1 MITNSFRK
9 SNPKMTPKNF
19 ITPIGKIDYC
29 LIIFSSEIFK
39 YLLDNYRCEEIYHLN
54 DCTGG
59 KSIFKFEYK
68 GKTIAF
74 FNTYIGSAGTG
85 NLIEESC
92 CLINCKNY
100 IMFGSC
106 GSLDNDKTK
115 NKFIIPTR
123 AYRDE
128 GMSYHYMEPSDYVDI
143 KNYKV
148 VEKIFKE
155 NDIPYVL
162 GGVWTT
168 DAFYRET
175 VEEIEER
182 RKAGDIA
189 VEMELAGAQAVC
201 NYLGIELFDF
211 LASGDVLSD
220 EEYNHDE
227 LHTANHSLDKLEIAL
242 KIVENI

>member
-1 MITNSFRK
+1 
-9 SNPKMTPKNF
+9 
-19 ITPIGKIDYC
+19 
-29 LIIFSSEIFK
+29 
-39 YLLDNYRCEEIYHLN
+39 
-54 DCTGG
+54 
-59 KSIFKFEYK
+59 
-68 GKTIAF
+68 
-74 FNTYIGSAGTG
+74 
-85 NLIEESC
+85 
-92 CLINCKNY
+92 
-100 IMFGSC
+100 
-106 GSLDNDKTK
+106 
-115 NKFIIPTR
+115 
-123 AYRDE
+123 
-128 GMSYHYMEPSDYVDI
+128 MEPSDYVDI

-155 NDIPYVL
+155 NNIPYVL

-175 VEEIEER
+175 AEEIEER

-227 LHTANHSLDKLEIAL
+227 LHNANHSLDKLEIAL